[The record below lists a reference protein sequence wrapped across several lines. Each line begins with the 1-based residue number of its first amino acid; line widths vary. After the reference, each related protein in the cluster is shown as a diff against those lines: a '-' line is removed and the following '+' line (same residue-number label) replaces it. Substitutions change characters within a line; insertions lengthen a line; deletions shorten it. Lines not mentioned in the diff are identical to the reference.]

1 MQILLFN
8 LAAFAGACAQGMTG
22 FGSGTLTVSL
32 LVMLFPFRDVIA
44 TVAMV
49 VLVPNLMLTW
59 LTRHEMDW
67 RRGPV
72 AALGLSLGIVVGG
85 QLLAILPAELL
96 RRGLG
101 MAILVYVGLMLWRTP
116 TPEHAPPRS
125 PREAGFL
132 FGCGAVSGVIV
143 GAVGVSPIPL
153 LIYVS
158 LRYPKQ
164 IARSVLTLAFFCG
177 TITQNI
183 VYFQLGL
190 LTGEL
195 ALMALLTVP
204 GIALGLL
211 VGNRLHYKINQK
223 TFARALALIL
233 LLPALRLV
241 WG

>member
-8 LAAFAGACAQGMTG
+8 LAAFFGACAQGLTG
-22 FGSGTLTVSL
+22 FGSGTLTATL
-32 LVMLFPFRDVIA
+32 LVMLFPFREVIPV
-44 TVAMV
+44 VAMV
-49 VLVPNLMLTW
+49 VLVPNLMLAW
-59 LTRHEMDW
+59 MTRREMDW

-72 AALGLSLGIVVGG
+72 AALALSAGIVIGG

-101 MAILVYVGLMLWRTP
+101 SVILVYVALMLWRTP
-116 TPEHAPPRS
+116 TQHTAPAPS
-125 PREAGFL
+125 HVDDAGL
-132 FGCGAVSGVIV
+132 ACCGLASGVIV

-164 IARSVLTLAFFCG
+164 LARSVLTLAFFFG
-177 TITQNI
+177 TLTQNA

-190 LTGEL
+190 LSGEL

-211 VGNRLHYKINQK
+211 AGHRLHYRVNQK

-241 WG
+241 LG

>member
-22 FGSGTLTVSL
+22 FGSGTLTLSL
-32 LVMLFPFRDVIA
+32 LVMLFPFRDVVA

-49 VLVPNLMLTW
+49 VLVPNLMLSW

-67 RRGPV
+67 RRGPA

-85 QLLAILPAELL
+85 QLLAILPAEIL

-101 MAILVYVGLMLWRTP
+101 MAILVYVALMLWRTP
-116 TPEHAPPRS
+116 TPDQPPPRTR
-125 PREAGFL
+125 RESACL
-132 FGCGAVSGVIV
+132 FGCGGAAGIIV

-164 IARSVLTLAFFCG
+164 TARSVLTLAFLCG

-211 VGNRLHYKINQK
+211 VGNRLHYRINQK
-223 TFARALALIL
+223 TFSRALALIL

-241 WG
+241 FG

>member
-96 RRGLG
+96 RPASISAPAPL
-101 MAILVYVGLMLWRTP
+101 ASTSLV
-116 TPEHAPPRS
+116 RS
-125 PREAGFL
+125 IARP
-132 FGCGAVSGVIV
+132 
-143 GAVGVSPIPL
+143 
-153 LIYVS
+153 S
-158 LRYPKQ
+158 LRS
-164 IARSVLTLAFFCG
+164 IAAVARSFRNKWPSESRGSGQRWRRTARLRG
-177 TITQNI
+177 TAAPA
-183 VYFQLGL
+183 G
-190 LTGEL
+190 
-195 ALMALLTVP
+195 
-204 GIALGLL
+204 
-211 VGNRLHYKINQK
+211 RLSSLSMP
-223 TFARALALIL
+223 TAD
-233 LLPALRLV
+233 PPS
-241 WG
+241 